1 MKILPLLLTA
11 LISASCASNPSTP
24 PPVWDDAKRVQ
35 KEIKYARPLPD
46 LCKVPWPETAN
57 GCWLAL
63 DEYDI
68 KATFNTELADLNAEA
83 LRKTELGYDALQN
96 AGAMQQQLS
105 DFYREL
111 YEEEKQGRFIDG
123 LLFKGVLALGLIGV
137 AL

>member
-1 MKILPLLLTA
+1 MLIA
-11 LISASCASNPSTP
+11 LISASCASQPSAP
-24 PPVWDDAKRVQ
+24 PPDWSQAEREQTEITYAKALPNLC
-35 KEIKYARPLPD
+35 EIPNTGA
-46 LCKVPWPETAN
+46 WPAA
-57 GCWLAL
+57 CWSTFAEFEVIA
-63 DEYDI
+63 D
-68 KATFNTELADLNAEA
+68 FNTELADLNAEA

-111 YEEEKQGRFIDG
+111 YEDEKQGRFIDG